1 MTRFISAN
9 ASLLF
14 GEERIKR
21 HFINF
26 FKTKKKAQVRPGA
39 MQPEEVKKLIN
50 QIGKGKKVNIRR
62 VEYDGTPE
70 EIPISLRILDIRED
84 YFAAKIVN
92 VERSIKQEMNDK
104 LVYVKGGGGNID
116 FYFKDGDILSIEEDI
131 DEIIFEERNVDELLE
146 ILDALDLN
154 ESVLLSY
161 YDLKKSGVINGI
173 GRLTEKDLD
182 TQTFTVELNQV
193 NEIEL
198 DVPKIVKLNLNIDK
212 VLDLEVML

>member
-1 MTRFISAN
+1 MTRFISADAN
-9 ASLLF
+9 LLF

-26 FKTKKKAQVRPGA
+26 FKTRKKVQVRPGA

-50 QIGKGKKVNIRR
+50 QIGKGKKINIRR
-62 VEYDGTPE
+62 VEYDGIPE
-70 EIPISLRILDIRED
+70 ELPISLRILDIRED
-84 YFAAKIVN
+84 YFSAKIVN
-92 VERSIKQEMNDK
+92 VERSIKQEMDDK
-104 LVYVKGGGGNID
+104 LVYVKGGGGNIE
-116 FYFKDGDILSIEEDI
+116 FYFKDGDMLSIEEDI

-173 GRLTEKDLD
+173 GRLTEKNLD
-182 TQTFTVELNQV
+182 TKTFIVELNQI

-198 DVPKIVKLNLNIDK
+198 DVPKVIKLDLNVDK